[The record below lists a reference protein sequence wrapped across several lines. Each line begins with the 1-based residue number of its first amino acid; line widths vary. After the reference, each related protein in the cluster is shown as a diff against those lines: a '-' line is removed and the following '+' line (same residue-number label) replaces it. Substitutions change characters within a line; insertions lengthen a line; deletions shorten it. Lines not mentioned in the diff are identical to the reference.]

1 MNNNF
6 ESTVEEVEDLLLA
19 AHKACMAT
27 TDNSQTVIHF
37 LMHELFYFFLT
48 HLSRKRLIAEHGDK
62 GNRILDRD
70 GVLRFGFR
78 GERRLSLNLSDE
90 MSIKHRI
97 LFQFFSVVDIVTFGK
112 LPRVYLGK
120 VSFRFLD
127 LVILIIR
134 KKRLPF
140 LLSTGS
146 LGFDTSPKAKDI
158 LFEVCGCLIT
168 LVNLSVEEKSE
179 FILDLE
185 DRWAEFTG
193 LNHEATPFNL
203 GSRNQDIVLSGSPG
217 KLSNR
222 ALAFRGTALG
232 YTVIG
237 CLHGS
242 ESGAAD
248 HLSWTFDDYTN
259 CDVLLGYG
267 ESAESTIDKCRKDFF
282 GIWYKKINYIPST
295 CEVVQNLLLQ
305 DSEKENVSHVLFKNA
320 RVLYVSARTRG
331 MSIINGV
338 DYLSPIKYVEAV
350 TKILQK
356 HQNIDFK
363 QHPKGNVIDLGIDD
377 SRYVQGSL
385 QDVVT
390 GYDCVMMDFAGST
403 AFSTMAASDVPILFV
418 DMGFSLEGL
427 CDDGKSAVIDR
438 VQVIDF
444 KASNCNFEIDSDFII
459 HSNFNYRFVEKFCL
473 GGEANISRLDALA
486 RRI

>member
-1 MNNNF
+1 M
-6 ESTVEEVEDLLLA
+6 
-19 AHKACMAT
+19 
-27 TDNSQTVIHF
+27 
-37 LMHELFYFFLT
+37 
-48 HLSRKRLIAEHGDK
+48 
-62 GNRILDRD
+62 
-70 GVLRFGFR
+70 
-78 GERRLSLNLSDE
+78 
-90 MSIKHRI
+90 
-97 LFQFFSVVDIVTFGK
+97 
-112 LPRVYLGK
+112 
-120 VSFRFLD
+120 
-127 LVILIIR
+127 
-134 KKRLPF
+134 
-140 LLSTGS
+140 
-146 LGFDTSPKAKDI
+146 
-158 LFEVCGCLIT
+158 FEVCGCLIT